1 MCKSTGVPEKVILPA
16 ADLSTLP
23 LVGLVV
29 AVAAEAE
36 ADVAV
41 VEEEVAEAVQALQ
54 KRHHSVQMRRL
65 LIIHMALKSRPNGE
79 ITHNGRPHNRR
90 LLMDTILANT
100 RTPHPTLHGRILK
113 I

>member
-23 LVGLVV
+23 PAGLVV
-29 AVAAEAE
+29 AVVAAAEAG
-36 ADVAV
+36 VAV
-41 VEEEVAEAVQALQ
+41 VEEEAVEAVQALQ
-54 KRHHSVQMRRL
+54 KRHHSGQMRRL
-65 LIIHMALKSRPNGE
+65 PIMHMALKFRPNGE
-79 ITHNGRPHNRR
+79 ITHNGQPHNRL

>member
-23 LVGLVV
+23 PAGLVV
-29 AVAAEAE
+29 AVAAAAE

-41 VEEEVAEAVQALQ
+41 VEEEVAEAVQAPQ

-65 LIIHMALKSRPNGE
+65 QIIHMALKSRPNGE
-79 ITHNGRPHNRR
+79 ITHNGQPHNRL

>member
-36 ADVAV
+36 AG
-41 VEEEVAEAVQALQ
+41 VAEAVQALQ